1 MNTVLLLTLAAVI
14 LCVPACRRRSVAG
27 WYVLWFVVLF
37 FVDQCLTRGM
47 LLTWLPRIGNDWNW
61 TGKVLS
67 ILASSAAIL
76 VLRNKRAIDFAL
88 RLPTRGSLKPVLTVI
103 AALVALGAGVFWA
116 TSPAGDPSF
125 ETHLYQSTMPGLAE
139 ELAFRGVF
147 LGLLNA
153 AFGRS
158 RRVFGAKM
166 GWGAVVTSVL
176 FGLWHALEFDAS
188 TGLSFDPGTM
198 LSLTAAGLVL
208 AWLRERSGSLLA
220 PLVFHSL
227 VNELGTVVMLL
238 K

>member
-1 MNTVLLLTLAAVI
+1 MNTVLLLTLAAAI
-14 LCVPACRRRSVAG
+14 LCVPVCRRRSVAS
-27 WYVLWFVVLF
+27 WYVLWFVVLL
-37 FVDQCLTRGM
+37 FVDQCVTRGM
-47 LLTWLPRIGNDWNW
+47 LLPEFPRIDNDWNW

-67 ILASSAAIL
+67 ILVSSAAIL
-76 VLRNKRAIDFAL
+76 ALRNKHAIDFAI

-103 AALVALGAGVFWA
+103 VALLALGTGVFWA
-116 TSPAGDPSF
+116 TSPAGDPSL
-125 ETHLYQSTMPGLAE
+125 ETHLYQLTMPSLAE

-166 GWGAVVTSVL
+166 GWGAVVTSVP

-188 TGLSFDPGTM
+188 MGLSFDPGAM

-208 AWLRERSGSLLA
+208 AWLRERSGSLLV
-220 PLVFHSL
+220 PILFHSL
-227 VNELGTVVMLL
+227 VNELGNVVMLL